1 MAPQRITIDLDDLPK
16 RDQPRAAALLWRA
29 AELAVE
35 QSDLSLAAWL
45 EALAQAVDVEPPR
58 RRPRVRA

>member
-1 MAPQRITIDLDDLPK
+1 MQRLTIDVAGLPR

-35 QSDLSLAAWL
+35 QSDTSLARWL
-45 EALAQAVDVEPPR
+45 ERLAQAVDCEPPR
-58 RRPRVRA
+58 RRPRPRA